1 MIALSAIGAT
11 TFAAIAWGSVTLV
24 LGVFG
29 YEMYAVLCESR
40 KS

>member
-1 MIALSAIGAT
+1 MFALSAIGVT

-29 YEMYAVLCESR
+29 YEIYAVLCESR